1 MNVWIILQLLTEA
14 RSLETVRLR
23 LFLTSRPEI
32 PNPARLLSHT
42 RGSAQEEAIRRL
54 VENASGLFVWAA
66 TACRFIR
73 EGKRFVAKRLAT
85 ILEHC
90 STAII
95 EPEKHLIN
103 SIYITVLEPSIS
115 SDYNDVFGLCQR
127 VNCGHPAN
135 LSGLAPKQGPLTLAG
150 CPQLLAGSLGG
161 PRANVSGVLA
171 GRQIGKRRKHLSFH
185 VC

>member
-1 MNVWIILQLLTEA
+1 MLHNVSTSIVNHDVFTFLEHNLRLIGRE
-14 RSLETVRLR
+14 RSLDAGW
-23 LFLTSRPEI
+23 P
-32 PNPARLLSHT
+32 
-42 RGSAQEEAIRRL
+42 GEEAIRRL
-54 VENASGLFVWAA
+54 VENATGLFVWAA